1 MQYWKKFWQN
11 YRTLEPNTEEDML
24 YQVGLT
30 INGKP
35 ISSQIFNTIL
45 DDITQNLE
53 LSNNDS
59 VLDLCCGNGLITSRI
74 AQKVKDVT
82 GVDFSENLLNTAR
95 TQNSSKNTRYIYSD
109 LTNNEQSLKLLQNQ
123 TYNKVYMY
131 QSLAYFSAEELK
143 NLLKLI
149 KEITNESSLIF
160 FGGVLDADK
169 KWKFYNS
176 LLRKLDYLKHKFRK
190 NDPGV
195 GNWWK
200 KKELTEICNGFGF
213 SCSILEQKKILH
225 TSHYRFDILLNRA
238 VRK

>member
-11 YRTLEPNTEEDML
+11 YRPLEPNTEEDML

-95 TQNSSKNTRYIYSD
+95 TYNAKNNIRYVYSD
-109 LTNNEQSLKLLQNQ
+109 LTDKEESLKLLQNQ
-123 TYNKVYMY
+123 IYNKVYMY
-131 QSLAYFSAEELK
+131 GSFAYFNREDL
-143 NLLKLI
+143 NDLFLLT
-149 KEITNESSLIF
+149 KEITDESTLIF
-160 FGGVLDADK
+160 IGGVLDSDK
-169 KWKFYNS
+169 KWNFYNTFS
-176 LLRKLDYLKHKFRK
+176 RKLDYLKHKFRK

-195 GNWWK
+195 GNWWNK
-200 KKELTEICNGFGF
+200 EELTEICNGFGF

-225 TSHYRFDILLNRA
+225 TYHYRFDMLLKKT